1 VRQRERACARLR
13 VRAGVASVRRGVA
26 PCVPS
31 CVRSCACACVF
42 VSVGGFADVCVC
54 SCGFVAACV
63 RLRVRVRVVSSRLAH
78 MRFASHPLVI
88 YCKYRTPAADGRNAS
103 RMSVSMADRPST
115 NKRQTEARG
124 EGGVGPSPGSQARPV
139 LVQTWTR
146 SSGRRSATARTRRRR
161 APTSTSRRGC
171 RCDGRLARST
181 SEHRPGGGPGLLY

>member
-1 VRQRERACARLR
+1 MCSSAR

-31 CVRSCACACVF
+31 CVRSCACACVC

-63 RLRVRVRVVSSRLAH
+63 RLRLRVRVRVISSRLAH

-103 RMSVSMADRPST
+103 RMSVPMADRPPT
-115 NKRQTEARG
+115 NKRQTGGARR
-124 EGGVGPSPGSQARPV
+124 GVGPSPASQTRPV

-146 SSGRRSATARTRRRR
+146 SSERRSATARTRRRR
-161 APTSTSRRGC
+161 APTRTSRRGC
-171 RCDGRLARST
+171 RWHGRLVRST
-181 SEHRPGGGPGLLY
+181 PEHRAGGGPGLLY